1 MNTGSIKLEIKDQP
15 CFITFIGNTEI
26 LKDRKTA
33 IFCSVKCPGALI
45 LKTYDFA
52 QKLRAE
58 NRTVISGFHS
68 PIEKECLRIFLRSP
82 QHVIICPA
90 RSLEK
95 MRIPSEWK
103 RPLDE
108 NRMLILSAFDG
119 KVHRPTTQ
127 LAQERN
133 DFVATLADEILI
145 SYATPGSKTEAFVA
159 HWKESG
165 KKILTL

>member
-1 MNTGSIKLEIKDQP
+1 MNGRHEIKKIFVDAKAVSS
-15 CFITFIGNTEI
+15 IGHEDI

-33 IFCSVKCPGALI
+33 IFCSVKCPGDLI

-68 PIEKECLRIFLRSP
+68 PVEKECLRIFLRSP

-95 MRIPSEWK
+95 MRISSEWK

-108 NRMLILSAFDG
+108 GRMLILSGFAG
-119 KVHRPTTQ
+119 KLHRPTTQ

-133 DFVATLADEILI
+133 DFVAVLADEILI
-145 SYATPGSKTEAFVA
+145 SHAAPGSKTAAFSTR
-159 HWKESG
+159 WQERG
-165 KKILTL
+165 KKILML